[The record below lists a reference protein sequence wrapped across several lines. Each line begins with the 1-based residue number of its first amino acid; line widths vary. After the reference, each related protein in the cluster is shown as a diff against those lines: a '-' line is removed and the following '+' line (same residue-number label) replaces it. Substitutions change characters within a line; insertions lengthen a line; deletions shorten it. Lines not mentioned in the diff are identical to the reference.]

1 MFAGPVPCKALFIT
15 ARMVT
20 PQPASRTPKPRALAV
35 EEKEASS
42 PLGPQTLAEPL
53 PAPAWPGPRGAA
65 GVEAGLCPGVGGV
78 PSPVGE
84 QGWAPAQ
91 SPGDSGS
98 MWPGWETT
106 GRWRGNF
113 QGDGACAAARAAPV
127 EPGGDD
133 GFLEGR
139 TTNGPGGGKG
149 TPCGAGDQ
157 PCACAS
163 EGYRRARARV

>member
-1 MFAGPVPCKALFIT
+1 MQSTIYYSSNGDPAACKPHAEAPSPRRGGEGSELSSQPSDAGRAPSCARVAWAPGSCGGRGRAVP
-15 ARMVT
+15 
-20 PQPASRTPKPRALAV
+20 
-35 EEKEASS
+35 
-42 PLGPQTLAEPL
+42 G
-53 PAPAWPGPRGAA
+53 G
-65 GVEAGLCPGVGGV
+65 GGV

-98 MWPGWETT
+98 MWPGWGTT

-163 EGYRRARARV
+163 EGYRCARARV

>member
-20 PQPASRTPKPRALAV
+20 PQPASRTPNPEPSPWRRRKRALLSALRRWP
-35 EEKEASS
+35 S
-42 PLGPQTLAEPL
+42 PFLRPRGLGPGEL
-53 PAPAWPGPRGAA
+53 RGSRQGCAR
-65 GVEAGLCPGVGGV
+65 
-78 PSPVGE
+78 
-84 QGWAPAQ
+84 GWAPAQ

-98 MWPGWETT
+98 MWPGWGTT
-106 GRWRGNF
+106 GCWRGNF